1 MPTAWLSLGA
11 NIGDPPAQLAEAIR
25 RLDAHDHI
33 SVIAQSSVIR
43 TRAWGKTD
51 QPDFAN
57 MAASVETDLPPIDLL
72 HVCLDI
78 ERDMGRVRHEVWG
91 PRLIDIDL
99 VAYDRVEMDTAKL
112 TLPHRFAHERDFVL
126 DPLREISPDTV
137 IWITSRRKG
146 DAKG

>member
-1 MPTAWLSLGA
+1 MARAWLSLGA

-25 RLDAHDHI
+25 LLGDLERI
-33 SVIAQSSVIR
+33 EVVGQSAVIR
-43 TRAWGKTD
+43 TKAWGKTD

-57 MAASVETDLPPIDLL
+57 MAAEIETDLPPIDLL
-72 HVCLDI
+72 HACLDI

-99 VAYDRVEMDTAKL
+99 IAYERLEMDTAKL

-126 DPLREISPDTV
+126 EPLREISPQTAE
-137 IWITSRRKG
+137 WLLSRH
-146 DAKG
+146 

>member
-1 MPTAWLSLGA
+1 MMPRAWLSLGA
-11 NIGDPPAQLAEAIR
+11 NIGDPPAQLAEAIS

-33 SVIAQSSVIR
+33 RVAAQSSVIR
-43 TRAWGKTD
+43 TKAWGKTD

-57 MAASVETDLPPIDLL
+57 MAAEVETDLPPIDLL
-72 HVCLDI
+72 HACVDI

-99 VAYDRVEMDTAKL
+99 IAYERVVMDSAKL

-126 DPLREISPDTV
+126 TPLLEISPETAD
-137 IWITSRRKG
+137 WLLRRL
-146 DAKG
+146 